1 MRRRWL
7 LIAALLAGCDG
18 AAFLCHSED
27 DCTLGGEAGICFAGS
42 CAYPDASCPS
52 GYRYAA
58 GLRNGFAGEC
68 VSDDASDEEV
78 TGSDTSSG
86 SSSSSTSSSSSDAS
100 TDESSSSGDGSSST
114 TADEESSTGVN
125 PPEESSS
132 SSSGAP
138 IVCEEL
144 GCAEC
149 FECVAQ
155 PGGACATLDDECEEG
170 LECAASERCM
180 HACAIKGLC
189 IDDCCDYAAD
199 EVTRAHDLHECRS
212 EACFAAC
219 SELPQP
225 YCGE

>member
-1 MRRRWL
+1 VRRHWL
-7 LIAALLAGCDG
+7 LIAALIAGCDG
-18 AAFLCHSED
+18 ASFLCHSAD

-68 VSDDASDEEV
+68 VSDDAEDEDV

-86 SSSSSTSSSSSDAS
+86 SSSSSSTSSSSTGSDAS
-100 TDESSSSGDGSSST
+100 SEESSSSGEASSTTTPDASSTGDNATDESSSGS
-114 TADEESSTGVN
+114 
-125 PPEESSS
+125 
-132 SSSGAP
+132 P
-138 IVCEEL
+138 IACEEL
-144 GCAEC
+144 GCAQC

-155 PGGACATLDDECEEG
+155 PGGACAMLDDACEDG
-170 LECAASERCM
+170 IECAASERCM

-189 IDDCCDYAAD
+189 IDDCCDYASD
-199 EVTRAHDLHECRS
+199 EVTRAHDLHVCRS

-219 SELPQP
+219 SDLPQP
-225 YCGE
+225 YCSE

>member
-7 LIAALLAGCDG
+7 LIAALIAGCDG
-18 AAFLCHSED
+18 AAFLCHSAD

-42 CAYPDASCPS
+42 CAYPDPSCTS

-68 VSDDASDEEV
+68 VSDDAEDEET
-78 TGSDTSSG
+78 TGSGSSSSG
-86 SSSSSTSSSSSDAS
+86 SSSSSSSGSDAS
-100 TDESSSSGDGSSST
+100 TDESSSSGGDASST
-114 TADEESSTGVN
+114 TAEEASSSGDN
-125 PPEESSS
+125 APEASSS
-132 SSSGAP
+132 SSSGEPLA
-138 IVCEEL
+138 CEEL
-144 GCAEC
+144 GCAQC

-155 PGGACATLDDECEEG
+155 PGGACATLDDACEEG
-170 LECAASERCM
+170 IECAASERCM

-199 EVTRAHDLHECRS
+199 EVTRAHDLHVCRS

-219 SELPQP
+219 SDLPQP
-225 YCGE
+225 YCSE